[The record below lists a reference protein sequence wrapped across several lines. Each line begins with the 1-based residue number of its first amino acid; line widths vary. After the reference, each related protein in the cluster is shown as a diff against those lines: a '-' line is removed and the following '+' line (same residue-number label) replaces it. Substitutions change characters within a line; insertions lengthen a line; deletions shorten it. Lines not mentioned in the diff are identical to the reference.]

1 MTTLVVFAAMFI
13 PMAMMPIK
21 LPSQVASLQ
30 VELKVANLLEESQ
43 VTTKMMIVITIHISK
58 NVIQTIL

>member
-1 MTTLVVFAAMFI
+1 MFI